1 MSKAKAKV
9 TNVQK
14 SKIVQTGERFLD
26 VEITITE
33 GTGKKKVTEIVKRG
47 YPIGTKTKEIKDDVK
62 KMLETRR
69 AEIEQKAVQE
79 PQEAEEAAAD
89 KAVEEVQGLEVAEK

>member
-26 VEITITE
+26 VEIAI
-33 GTGKKKVTEIVKRG
+33 RS
-47 YPIGTKTKEIKDDVK
+47 
-62 KMLETRR
+62 
-69 AEIEQKAVQE
+69 
-79 PQEAEEAAAD
+79 
-89 KAVEEVQGLEVAEK
+89 